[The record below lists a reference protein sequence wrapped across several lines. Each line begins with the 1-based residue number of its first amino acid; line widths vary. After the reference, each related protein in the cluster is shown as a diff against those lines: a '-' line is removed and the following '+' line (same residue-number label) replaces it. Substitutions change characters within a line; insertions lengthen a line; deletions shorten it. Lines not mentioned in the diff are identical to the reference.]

1 MTWKPSCSAGN
12 LKSSSGYKDH
22 MVSLETKPLIS
33 SKIIKEAEETGL
45 EDQVGMSW
53 EVRRTVAT
61 MLRDI
66 RGSKPRDQWAQ
77 DGKLGKAL

>member
-1 MTWKPSCSAGN
+1 M
-12 LKSSSGYKDH
+12 SS
-22 MVSLETKPLIS
+22 
-33 SKIIKEAEETGL
+33 
-45 EDQVGMSW
+45 

-77 DGKLGKAL
+77 DGKLGRLYEGRRTNVFLSLS